1 MQQRIRCRSIVA
13 VLMAGLVG
21 PVPGLAQ
28 RADFTIAW
36 TNIGEVVSTAPDA
49 AAKAQRDTRIARVDV
64 QPTIVEAAVGKQI
77 CMSSF
82 QLHAFAADGRPVA
95 GVPLLISVRED
106 HRLQLQLTHSKGIC
120 MRPARSGEY
129 PIRLTSKVPAAD
141 DTLRGAQVF
150 LRVL

>member
-1 MQQRIRCRSIVA
+1 
-13 VLMAGLVG
+13 MAGLAC
-21 PVPGLAQ
+21 PVPGFPQ

-36 TNIGEVVSTAPDA
+36 TNIGEVASQAPEA
-49 AAKAQRDTRIARVDV
+49 ATKVQRDTRIVRVDV
-64 QPTIVEAAVGKQI
+64 QPTIVEVAVGKQI

-82 QLHAFAADGRPVA
+82 QVHAFAADGKPVA
-95 GVPLLISVRED
+95 GVPLSISVRED
-106 HRLQLQLTHSKGIC
+106 HRPQLQLTHLQGIC

-150 LRVL
+150 LRAG